1 MLKWVLILLSLVMVG
16 FMCLFILGGPD
27 ANLMEKIIKSGFLP
41 RAISWI
47 CLILGVYGLARRR
60 FSPMMMFM
68 LFAFAF
74 FFTYLG
80 QFILKEM
87 Y

>member
-1 MLKWVLILLSLVMVG
+1 MTKWILLLVSLGLVLLMCA
-16 FMCLFILGGPD
+16 FMLAGPSVASID
-27 ANLMEKIIKSGFLP
+27 DLISKGLLP
-41 RAISWI
+41 RLVAWI
-47 CLILGVYGLARRR
+47 CLILGVYGMARRR
-60 FSPMMMFM
+60 FSPMMMFL

-80 QFILKEM
+80 QFFFMEI